1 MPRTPKVVE
10 DRREQ
15 IIDAAMRVFAQKGF
29 VRATNRDVAHE
40 AGITTGLIY
49 YYFKSKEDL
58 LKAVLEKRSPVRV
71 VAQITPEMLE
81 QPPEVLLPLLI
92 RRVLNIVEDEQFVS
106 VMRVVLPEILHDTT
120 QVTPI
125 ALSFLQRVLTFL
137 GNYLKVQAA
146 KGTIRADIDVEKAA
160 QVMVSSMMGMVLRRQ
175 ILRDP
180 NVLHYTQEEIA
191 QTILDTLLQ
200 GIKPR

>member
-15 IIDAAMRVFAQKGF
+15 ILDAAIRIFAQKGF

-58 LKAVLEKRSPVRV
+58 LKAVLEERSPVQV
-71 VAQITPEMLE
+71 ITQVTPDMLE
-81 QPPEVLLPLLI
+81 QPPEVLLPQMLL
-92 RRVLNIVEDEQFVS
+92 RVLSIVESEQFVS
-106 VMRVVLPEILHDTT
+106 LIRVFLPEILQNTA
-120 QVTPI
+120 QISPI
-125 ALSFLQRVLTFL
+125 ALGLFQRVFL
-137 GNYLKVQAA
+137 FLSNYLKVQVA
-146 KGTIRADIDVEKAA
+146 KGTVRADLDVDRTA
-160 QVMVSSMMGMVLRRQ
+160 QVIVSSIMGMVLRRQ
-175 ILRDP
+175 IIHDP
-180 NVLHYTQEEIA
+180 SVLNYTQKEVI
-191 QTILDTLLQ
+191 QTILDIILQ